1 MGDTMQDI
9 QEIQDKKENAAGAP
23 QDEEKAAAGSAAEAD
38 AEKGSGK
45 GGENA
50 AADEKSASERLKN
63 YGWRN
68 LSEKERESIMD
79 YAEGYM
85 AFLDMAKTERE
96 SVETVKELAV
106 SYGFRDI
113 GTVEELRPGDKV
125 YGVNRDKSIY
135 LAVMGNAPLTEGFQ
149 AVGAHIDAPRL
160 DLKQNPLYEDS
171 GFALMKTH
179 YYGGIKKY
187 QWTTIPLALHGVVV
201 LTDGTKINVNIGDDP
216 ADPVFLVTDL
226 LPHLSAKQNIKKVA
240 EGVPAEKLNLIVG
253 SVPLEDAESENV
265 KKNILSIL
273 EEKYGM
279 KEEDFRSAEIEA
291 VPAMKA
297 RSLGL
302 DRSMVAAYGQDDR
315 VCAYPAVTA
324 LMRLEYA
331 PRTAICILT
340 DKEEIG
346 SVGNTGMESRNFE
359 LFLMDLLEKS
369 GIVSPYALQRTLSA
383 SRALSADVTAA
394 YDPTY
399 PEVMEKNNAAYMGKG
414 ISIKKY
420 TGARGKSGAS
430 DANAEFV
437 AYVRGVFETAGVA
450 YQSSELGKV
459 DEGGGGTIAYILANR
474 GMDVLDCGVPIHSM
488 HSPYESASKYDI
500 YMAFRAYK
508 AFLSS
513 M

>member
-1 MGDTMQDI
+1 M
-9 QEIQDKKENAAGAP
+9 
-23 QDEEKAAAGSAAEAD
+23 AED
-38 AEKGSGK
+38 AENKEIK
-45 GGENA
+45 E
-50 AADEKSASERLKN
+50 AADRLKN
-63 YGWRN
+63 YGWKNITDSDR
-68 LSEKERESIMD
+68 KTIME
-79 YAEGYM
+79 YAEEYM
-85 AFLDMAKTERE
+85 EFLDMAKTERE
-96 SVETVKELAV
+96 AVEVSRDLAV
-106 SYGFRDI
+106 SCGFRDI
-113 GTVEELRPGDKV
+113 DTVERLQPGDKV
-125 YGVNRDKSIY
+125 FGINREKSVY
-135 LAVMGNAPLTEGFQ
+135 LAVIGREPLTEGFQ

-171 GFALMKTH
+171 GLALLKTH

-201 LTDGTKINVNIGDDP
+201 LTDGTTVRVNIGEDP
-216 ADPVFLVTDL
+216 EDPVFLVTDL
-226 LPHLSAKQNIKKVA
+226 LPHLSAKQNVRKVA
-240 EGVPAEKLNLIVG
+240 DGVPAEKLNLMAG
-253 SVPLEDAESENV
+253 SIPLADADSENV
-265 KKNILSIL
+265 KKNILAIL
-273 EEKYGM
+273 KEKYGM
-279 KEEDFRSAEIEA
+279 EEEDFRSAEIEA

-302 DRSMVAAYGQDDR
+302 DSSMVAAYGQDDR
-315 VCAYPAVTA
+315 VCAFPALTA
-324 LMRLEYA
+324 LLRLEDA
-331 PRTAICILT
+331 PRTSLCILT

-359 LFLMDLLEKS
+359 LFLIKLLEKS
-369 GIVSPYALQRTLSA
+369 GITSPYALQKMLSA

-430 DANAEFV
+430 DANAEYV
-437 AYVRGVFETAGVA
+437 AYVRGIFEKEGVA

-474 GMDVLDCGVPIHSM
+474 GMDVVDCGVPVHSM

-500 YMAFRAYK
+500 YAAFRAYK
-508 AFLSS
+508 AFLGS

>member
-1 MGDTMQDI
+1 MTRKRKNGKIRAKEIGCSPVSLRRRTGVLR
-9 QEIQDKKENAAGAP
+9 QEKRYENM
-23 QDEEKAAAGSAAEAD
+23 AED
-38 AEKGSGK
+38 AENKEIK
-45 GGENA
+45 EMTETT
-50 AADEKSASERLKN
+50 DRLKN

-68 LSEKERESIMD
+68 MTAAEREEAMK
-79 YAEGYM
+79 YAEDYM

-96 SVETVKELAV
+96 AVEVTRDLAV
-106 SYGFRDI
+106 SCGFQDI
-113 GTVEELRPGDKV
+113 DSVEELHPGDRV
-125 YGVNRDKSIY
+125 FGINHEKSIY
-135 LAVMGNAPLTEGFQ
+135 LAVIGREPLTAGFQ

-160 DLKQNPLYEDS
+160 DLKQNPLYED
-171 GFALMKTH
+171 GGLALLKTH

-187 QWTTIPLALHGVVV
+187 QWTTIPLALHGVVA
-201 LTDGTKINVNIGDDP
+201 LTDGTTVRVNIGEDP
-216 ADPVFLVTDL
+216 EDPVFLVTDL
-226 LPHLSAKQNIKKVA
+226 LPHLSAKQNVRKVA
-240 EGVPAEKLNLIVG
+240 EGVPAEKLNLIAG
-253 SVPLEDAESENV
+253 SMPLEEAESENV
-265 KKNILSIL
+265 KRNILAL
-273 EEKYGM
+273 LKEKYGM
-279 KEEDFRSAEIEA
+279 EEEDFRSAEIEA

-297 RSLGL
+297 RSLGI

-315 VCAYPAVTA
+315 VCAYPALTA
-324 LMRLEYA
+324 LLRLEDA
-331 PRTAICILT
+331 PRTALCILT

-359 LFLMDLLEKS
+359 LFLIKLLEKS
-369 GIVSPYALQRTLSA
+369 GITSPYALQKMLSA
-383 SRALSADVTAA
+383 SKALSADVTAA

-430 DANAEFV
+430 DANAEYV
-437 AYVRGVFETAGVA
+437 AYIRGIFEKEGIS

-474 GMDVLDCGVPIHSM
+474 GMDVVDCGVPVHSM

-508 AFLSS
+508 AFLGS